1 MRGINTGFRRTPLS
15 SEPKSKPRII
25 QLPDWDRK
33 VADKEVQWGAEVEK
47 YCMSKMG
54 RVGEGAEEE
63 GGATDNKGIHTW
75 CQPARG
81 TILTSQTGPSFVLV
95 KAVLVFQSS
104 LLLFNFSSMNESQ
117 F

>member
-1 MRGINTGFRRTPLS
+1 
-15 SEPKSKPRII
+15 
-25 QLPDWDRK
+25 
-33 VADKEVQWGAEVEK
+33 
-47 YCMSKMG
+47 MSKMG

-81 TILTSQTGPSFVLV
+81 TILTSQPGPSFVWV